1 MTTATIRILPKVIT
15 ANRLG
20 DGRVV
25 FLSRDGWSR
34 LIEEAEVA
42 MGTEEAEAALARAN
56 ADAAANR
63 VIGPYAVDVRLE
75 RGRPVPLRLRE
86 RIRLTGPTTGNSIAE
101 AGPGAQAA

>member
-1 MTTATIRILPKVIT
+1 MTTITNIPPKVIT

-42 MGTEEAEAALARAN
+42 TGTEEAEIALARAN

-63 VIGPYAVDVRLE
+63 VIGPYVVDLRLE

-86 RIRLTGPTTGNSIAE
+86 RIRLTGPTTGNSVAE
-101 AGPGAQAA
+101 AKPGAQAA